1 MTAFGQQQPPGA
13 AIAEFENNLAQPP
26 KRPARWAM
34 SNWPVRWKV
43 FAIVVVPLLLAGAF
57 GGLRI
62 YTGWTA
68 TDELQLASDR
78 ADLVPTT
85 EDYMAS
91 LEAAL
96 LANSTGGDPQP
107 ALAAFDTSKQNLQ
120 RHLADTD
127 IVPDVAKG
135 AQTLLEGGQSLLD
148 QVTANSIGLRD
159 RITTYA
165 PILLTAEDVVTGS
178 VRVDDEQIRAE
189 ALGLS
194 RAMGARGQMMMQ
206 QLLVNLG
213 GEIPEPELRTSM
225 VTLAGTEPSTL
236 FGISQVLGIG
246 SPDAEKLQSEF
257 VTRMGII
264 SDPAIPL
271 VNNAELSQSLQA
283 TNEIALQ
290 VIDSTKSGITT
301 GIADRVSTQRQEAIR
316 DSVVVGVA
324 ILVALLVVL
333 LVARTLVRPLRRLRD
348 GALKVAHDDLAR
360 ELDRVR
366 SGGAVGPVQPL
377 PVHTTEEIGQVAHA
391 VDELHEQA
399 ILLAGEQ
406 ANLQIQVDDMFETLS
421 RRSRSLVDQQL
432 TLIDNLERN
441 EEDPQRLEALF
452 RLDHLAARMRRNGA
466 NLLVL
471 AGSKVPREQAD
482 PVPVAAIINAAA
494 SEVEDYSRVV
504 TAVVPD
510 SEVLGVVAGDLVHLL
525 AELLDNA
532 LRYSPPIS
540 QVRVSAVHTGNGG
553 LVIEV
558 SDIGLGMTDSDL
570 RVANTRLQS
579 GGEVN
584 PYTARHMGLFVVGRL
599 ASQHG
604 LVVRLRSTVAGDPNS
619 GTTAGVYLPGELLIE
634 HGDGYREHAPGE
646 YGAVTPADAHAGIAT
661 ALALDEDHAGYDE
674 QGRDLGAEPEFAP
687 APAADHGYGYG
698 GEPDYRG
705 EPEYGAELEPDSR
718 NGHGE
723 IPVSLLPQRNPGAS
737 GISGIPSM
745 PPPPPPVE
753 PESDWPD
760 EEWPADSMPA
770 QTRPQQPSS
779 YPPPPAAPPPGRPA
793 PTNTSAF
800 FASRDQAANR
810 QPSPPPPPPNG
821 LPNRP
826 VPYSSGVSHPPTNGV
841 PRPPAPEPEPD
852 AGVAEAP
859 AAATVPDTG
868 DQARSSDG
876 SIFDKM
882 LSEWLIDDPH
892 ELAQSSDLD
901 WQTVWDKGWEAAA
914 AAAEAPVDQ
923 HTEHGLPMR
932 TPGVR
937 LVPGAAEQGERA
949 ANGRHRNGG
958 DAEGSDSEPHD
969 MPHRNPDAVRS
980 TISSH
985 FGGVHAGRTHAREIR
1000 ETDKG

>member
-1 MTAFGQQQPPGA
+1 
-13 AIAEFENNLAQPP
+13 
-26 KRPARWAM
+26 M

-43 FAIVVVPLLLAGAF
+43 FAIVLVPLLLAGAF

-62 YTGWTA
+62 YSGWTA
-68 TDELQLASDR
+68 TDQLQLAADR
-78 ADLVPTT
+78 AELVPAT
-85 EDYMAS
+85 EEYMDS

-107 ALAAFDTSKQNLQ
+107 ALAKFDSSKQNLQ

-127 IVPDVAKG
+127 VVPDVEKG
-135 AQTLLEGGQSLLD
+135 AQTLLDGGQALLD

-159 RITTYA
+159 RITSYA

-178 VRVDDEQIRAE
+178 VRVDDEQIRSE

-213 GEIPEPELRTSM
+213 GELPEPELRTSM

-246 SPDAEKLQSEF
+246 SPDAEKLQSQF
-257 VTRMGII
+257 VTRMGMI
-264 SDPAIPL
+264 SDPAVPL
-271 VNNAELSQSLQA
+271 VNNPELSQSLQT
-283 TNEIALQ
+283 TNQIALQ
-290 VIDSTKSGITT
+290 VIDSTNGKISAAM
-301 GIADRVSTQRQEAIR
+301 ADKVSAQRTEAIR
-316 DSVVVGVA
+316 DSVIVGVA
-324 ILVALLVVL
+324 ILLALLLVL
-333 LVARTLVRPLRRLRD
+333 LVARTLVAPLRRLRD
-348 GALKVAHDDLAR
+348 GALRVAHEDLAR
-360 ELDRVR
+360 ELERVR
-366 SGGAVGPVQPL
+366 SGGAVGPVHPL
-377 PVHTTEEIGQVAHA
+377 PVQTTEEIGQVAHA

-406 ANLQIQVDDMFETLS
+406 ANLQMQVDDMFETLS

-432 TLIDNLERN
+432 TLIDDLERN

-482 PVPVAAIINAAA
+482 PVAVAAIINAAA
-494 SEVEDYSRVV
+494 SEVEDYNRVV
-504 TAVVPD
+504 TAVVPE
-510 SEVLGVVAGDLVHLL
+510 SEVAGAVAGDLVHLL

-540 QVRVSAVHTGNGG
+540 QVRVSAVHAGDGG

-599 ASQHG
+599 ATQHG

-634 HGDGYREHAPGE
+634 TGGSYLDPQPAE
-646 YGAVTPADAHAGIAT
+646 YGAVTPADAHAGIVT
-661 ALALDEDHAGYDE
+661 ALALDEDHGGYGEYPEQVAYEQYEYAGEPAAEFGYDS
-674 QGRDLGAEPEFAP
+674 D
-687 APAADHGYGYG
+687 D
-698 GEPDYRG
+698 
-705 EPEYGAELEPDSR
+705 EPEYR
-718 NGHGE
+718 NGHADV
-723 IPVSLLPQRNPGAS
+723 PVSLLPQRNPGAS
-737 GISGIPSM
+737 GISGIPAM
-745 PPPPPPVE
+745 PPPPPVFE
-753 PESDWPD
+753 PEPEWAAD
-760 EEWPADSMPA
+760 EWGDDEWPEDSMPA
-770 QTRPQQPSS
+770 QTPPQPPSYPPQAPS
-779 YPPPPAAPPPGRPA
+779 YPPPPPAAPPPGRPA

-800 FASRDQAANR
+800 FGARDQAANR
-810 QPSPPPPPPNG
+810 HVPPPPPPQQPPPLLPPQQPPLPERPAAYTNG
-821 LPNRP
+821 A
-826 VPYSSGVSHPPTNGV
+826 SHPPSNGV
-841 PRPPAPEPEPD
+841 AHPPEPPAPVAAP
-852 AGVAEAP
+852 VAEPLAP
-859 AAATVPDTG
+859 AAEHDDP
-868 DQARSSDG
+868 ARDHDG

-882 LSEWLIDDPH
+882 LSEWLIDDPN

-914 AAAEAPVDQ
+914 AAAEAPVEQ

-937 LVPGAAEQGERA
+937 LVPGAADADDAG
-949 ANGRHRNGG
+949 NRNGG
-958 DAEGSDSEPHD
+958 TDDAEPGGLP
-969 MPHRNPDAVRS
+969 PRNPETVRS
-980 TISSH
+980 TISNH
-985 FGGVHAGRTHAREIR
+985 FGGVHAGRTHARESR
-1000 ETDKG
+1000 EIHGE